1 MEEEMLTMVG
11 LGVATSDI
19 LYKRFSCMSV
29 YEDS

>member
-1 MEEEMLTMVG
+1 MLTMVG

-19 LYKRFSCMSV
+19 LYNERFSCMSV